1 MSTCYKEN
9 ELNEEALNKIADSIN
24 NGKVIIFPTETVYG
38 IGANGFDEDAIRKL
52 YEIKERPYN
61 KPISLLVNSFS
72 MIEDIAEELSDTE
85 RAIIDKFFPG
95 PLTLVVKKNNNIPDI
110 LTSGTEYVGVRM
122 PKNKTAL
129 RIINAVGVPM
139 ATTSTNISGMD
150 ADINFEK
157 AYSDFKD
164 KVDYFIDGGVA
175 QIGVAST
182 VVQVVNDEI
191 KVLREGTISKEEIE
205 GGLSNGSY

>member
-9 ELNEEALNKIADSIN
+9 ELNEEVLSKIADSIN
-24 NGKVIIFPTETVYG
+24 NGNVVIFPTETVYG

-72 MIEDIAEELSDTE
+72 MIEEVAEDLSDTE

-95 PLTLVVKKNNNIPDI
+95 PLTLVVKKNKNIPDI
-110 LTSGTEYVGVRM
+110 LTSGTDYVGVRM

-129 RIINAVGVPM
+129 RIINAAKVPM
-139 ATTSTNISGMD
+139 ATTSTNISGME
-150 ADINFEK
+150 ADIDFEK
-157 AYSDFKD
+157 AYKDFND
-164 KVDYFIDGGVA
+164 KVDYIIDGGVA

-182 VVQVVNDEI
+182 VIQVVDDEI

-205 GGLSNGSY
+205 EVIKED

>member
-9 ELNEEALNKIADSIN
+9 ELNEEVLSKIADSIN
-24 NGKVIIFPTETVYG
+24 NGNVVIFPTETVYG

-72 MIEDIAEELSDTE
+72 MIEEVAEDLSDTE

-95 PLTLVVKKNNNIPDI
+95 PLTLVVKKNKNIPDI
-110 LTSGTEYVGVRM
+110 LTSGTDYVGVRM

-129 RIINAVGVPM
+129 RIINAAKVPM
-139 ATTSTNISGMD
+139 ATTSTNISGME
-150 ADINFEK
+150 ADIDFEK
-157 AYSDFKD
+157 AYKDFND
-164 KVDYFIDGGVA
+164 KVDYIIDGGVA

-182 VVQVVNDEI
+182 VIQVVDDKI
-191 KVLREGTISKEEIE
+191 KVLREGIISKEEIE
-205 GGLSNGSY
+205 EAIR

>member
-9 ELNEEALNKIADSIN
+9 ELNEEVLSKIANSIN
-24 NGKVIIFPTETVYG
+24 NGNVVIFPTETVYG
-38 IGANGFDEDAIRKL
+38 IGANGFDEDAIKKL

-72 MIEDIAEELSDTE
+72 MIEEVAEDLSDTE

-95 PLTLVVKKNNNIPDI
+95 PLTLVVKKNKNIPDI
-110 LTSGTEYVGVRM
+110 LTSGTDYVGVRM

-129 RIINAVGVPM
+129 RIINAAKVPM
-139 ATTSTNISGMD
+139 ATTSTNISGME
-150 ADINFEK
+150 ADIDFEK
-157 AYSDFKD
+157 AYKDFND
-164 KVDYFIDGGVA
+164 KVDYIIDGGVA

-182 VVQVVNDEI
+182 VIQVVDDEI
-191 KVLREGTISKEEIE
+191 KVIREGIISKEEIE
-205 GGLSNGSY
+205 EAIR

>member
-9 ELNEEALNKIADSIN
+9 ELNEEALSKIADSIN
-24 NGKVIIFPTETVYG
+24 NGNVVIFPTETVYG

-72 MIEDIAEELSDTE
+72 MIEEVAEDLSDTE

-95 PLTLVVKKNNNIPDI
+95 PLTLVVKKNKNIPDI
-110 LTSGTEYVGVRM
+110 LTSGTDYVGVRM

-129 RIINAVGVPM
+129 RIINAAKVPM
-139 ATTSTNISGMD
+139 ATTSTNISGME
-150 ADINFEK
+150 ADIDFEK
-157 AYSDFKD
+157 AYQDFNN
-164 KVDYFIDGGVA
+164 KVDYIIDGGVA
-175 QIGVAST
+175 QLGVAST
-182 VVQVVNDEI
+182 VIQVVDDEI
-191 KVLREGTISKEEIE
+191 KVLREGIISKEEIE
-205 GGLSNGSY
+205 EAIK

>member
-9 ELNEEALNKIADSIN
+9 ELNGEILSKIANSIN
-24 NGKVIIFPTETVYG
+24 NGNVVIFPTETVYG

-72 MIEDIAEELSDTE
+72 MIEEVAEDLSDTE

-95 PLTLVVKKNNNIPDI
+95 PLTLVVKKNKNIPDI
-110 LTSGTEYVGVRM
+110 LTSGTDYVGVRM

-129 RIINAVGVPM
+129 RIINAAKVPM
-139 ATTSTNISGMD
+139 ATTSTNISGME
-150 ADINFEK
+150 ADIDFEK
-157 AYSDFKD
+157 AYKDFND
-164 KVDYFIDGGVA
+164 KVDYIIDGGVA

-182 VVQVVNDEI
+182 VIQVVDDEI
-191 KVLREGTISKEEIE
+191 KVLREGIISKEEIE
-205 GGLSNGSY
+205 EAIR

>member
-9 ELNEEALNKIADSIN
+9 ELNEEVLSKIANSIN
-24 NGKVIIFPTETVYG
+24 NGNVVIFPNETVYG

-72 MIEDIAEELSDTE
+72 MIEEVAEDLSDTE

-95 PLTLVVKKNNNIPDI
+95 PLTLVVKKNKNIPDI
-110 LTSGTEYVGVRM
+110 LTSGTDYVGVRM

-129 RIINAVGVPM
+129 RIINAAKVPM
-139 ATTSTNISGMD
+139 ATTSTNISGME
-150 ADINFEK
+150 ADIDFEK
-157 AYSDFKD
+157 AYKDFND
-164 KVDYFIDGGVA
+164 KVDYIIDGGVA

-182 VVQVVNDEI
+182 VIQVVDDEI
-191 KVLREGTISKEEIE
+191 KVLREGIISKEEIE
-205 GGLSNGSY
+205 EAIR